1 MDAFFVS
8 FSLRILLFFFH
19 LASPSLLFSSLSHLF
34 SSSSILPLATALH
47 WSSLASS
54 SPSSLSLSPLESMD
68 RNNRLKWLFD
78 PACP

>member
-34 SSSSILPLATALH
+34 SSSSTLPLATALH
-47 WSSLASS
+47 WGFLHHLLH
-54 SPSSLSLSPLESMD
+54 PLSPLESMN